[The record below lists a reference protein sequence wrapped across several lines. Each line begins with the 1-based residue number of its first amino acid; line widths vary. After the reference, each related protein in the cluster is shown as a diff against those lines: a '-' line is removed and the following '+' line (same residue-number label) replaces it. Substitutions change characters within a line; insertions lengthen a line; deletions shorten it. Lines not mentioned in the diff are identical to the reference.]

1 MTASQFIETLRA
13 FYEALSRQDW
23 SAAVRSFHQ
32 DFVLITPGQGLDRGA
47 NRGPQEVARSFE
59 DFFQPYEEV
68 AVEPERFF
76 ERGDRIVVFFLQRA
90 RPRGS
95 SGAVEVRAAHLW
107 TVRDGRACRLEIFP
121 ERRQALQA
129 AGLQHRGDSPKR

>member
-1 MTASQFIETLRA
+1 MTASKYIETFRA

-23 SAAVRSFHQ
+23 SAAVRSFDQ
-32 DFVLITPGQGLDRGA
+32 DFVLITPGQGLDRGT
-47 NRGPQEVARSFE
+47 NRGPEEVARSFE
-59 DFFQPYEEV
+59 DFFEPYEEV
-68 AVEPERFF
+68 EVEPERFF

-95 SGAVEVRAAHLW
+95 SGVVEVRAAHLW

-121 ERRQALQA
+121 ERRRALQA